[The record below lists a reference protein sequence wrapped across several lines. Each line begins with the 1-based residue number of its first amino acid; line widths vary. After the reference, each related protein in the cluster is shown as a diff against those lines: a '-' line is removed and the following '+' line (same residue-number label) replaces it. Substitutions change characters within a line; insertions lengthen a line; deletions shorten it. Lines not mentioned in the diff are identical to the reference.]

1 MDNRRRFINCD
12 RDIKGAEVSD
22 VKIAYDRSDI
32 RNILRAFK
40 QMDDQATDEART
52 QSAAL
57 AYFASEEI
65 KQAASGRTKG
75 TKAAQRIA
83 DGVSISKSSKI
94 GEFSYGFARQ
104 KFSGGAT
111 TQTLWGG
118 YEFGSN
124 NFKQFPTYSGRQGRG
139 SRGWFIYPTLRRIQP
154 ELINKWEAAFN
165 RILKEWV

>member
-1 MDNRRRFINCD
+1 MASETIAYNKKDL
-12 RDIKGAEVSD
+12 RDIYK
-22 VKIAYDRSDI
+22 
-32 RNILRAFK
+32 AFK
-40 QMDDQATDEART
+40 LMDEQATDEARR

-65 KQAASGRTKG
+65 KQAARGRTKAG
-75 TKAAQRIA
+75 AVAQRVA
-83 DGVSISKSSKI
+83 DGVSIKKSSKI

-118 YEFGSN
+118 IEFGSN
-124 NFKQFPTYSGRQGRG
+124 KFKQFPAYSGRSGRG

-154 ELINKWEAAFN
+154 ELINKWEQSFD
-165 RILKEWV
+165 RIIKKWI

>member
-1 MDNRRRFINCD
+1 MAN
-12 RDIKGAEVSD
+12 ET
-22 VKIAYDRSDI
+22 IAYDKSD
-32 RNILRAFK
+32 LRDIYKAFK
-40 QMDDQATDEART
+40 LMDEQATEEART

-65 KQAASGRTKG
+65 KQAAGTRTKSG
-75 TKAAQRIA
+75 KVAQRVA

-94 GEFSYGFARQ
+94 GEFRYGFARQ

-118 YEFGSN
+118 VEFGSN
-124 NFKQFPTYSGRQGRG
+124 KFKQFPTYSGRQGRG

-154 ELINKWEAAFN
+154 ELINKWEASFN
-165 RILKEWV
+165 RIIKEWV

>member
-1 MDNRRRFINCD
+1 M
-12 RDIKGAEVSD
+12 AE
-22 VKIAYDRSDI
+22 VKIAYDKSD
-32 RNILRAFK
+32 LRDVLKAFK
-40 QMDDQATDEART
+40 AMDEQATDEART

-65 KQAASGRTKG
+65 KAAASSRTKSG
-75 TKAAQRIA
+75 KAVQRVA

-111 TQTLWGG
+111 TQALWGG
-118 YEFGSN
+118 LEFGSN
-124 NFKQFPTYSGRQGRG
+124 KFKQFPEYSGRQGRG

-154 ELINKWEAAFN
+154 ELINKWEQSFD
-165 RILKEWV
+165 RILKEWT

>member
-1 MDNRRRFINCD
+1 MANETIAYNKSDL
-12 RDIKGAEVSD
+12 RDIYK
-22 VKIAYDRSDI
+22 
-32 RNILRAFK
+32 AFK
-40 QMDDQATDEART
+40 AMDETATEEART

-65 KQAASGRTKG
+65 KQAAKTRTKSG
-75 TKAAQRIA
+75 KAAQRIA

-118 YEFGSN
+118 MEFGSN
-124 NFKQFPTYSGRQGRG
+124 KFKQFPSYSGRQGRG

-154 ELINKWEAAFN
+154 ELINKWEASFD
-165 RILKEWV
+165 RIIKEWV

>member
-1 MDNRRRFINCD
+1 MADE
-12 RDIKGAEVSD
+12 A
-22 VKIAYDRSDI
+22 IAYSKTD
-32 RNILRAFK
+32 LRDLYKAFK
-40 QMDDQATDEART
+40 LMDAQATDEART

-65 KQAASGRTKG
+65 KVAAGNRTKG
-75 TKAAQRIA
+75 TTAAKRIA

-124 NFKQFPTYSGRQGRG
+124 KFKQFPSYSGRQGRG

-154 ELINKWEAAFN
+154 ELINKWEVAFD
-165 RILKEWV
+165 RILKEWA

>member
-1 MDNRRRFINCD
+1 MENETIAYNKSDL
-12 RDIKGAEVSD
+12 RDIYK
-22 VKIAYDRSDI
+22 
-32 RNILRAFK
+32 AFK
-40 QMDDQATDEART
+40 AMDDQATEEART

-65 KQAASGRTKG
+65 KQAAKTRTKSG
-75 TKAAQRIA
+75 KAAQRIA

-118 YEFGSN
+118 MEFGSN
-124 NFKQFPTYSGRQGRG
+124 KFKQFPSYSGRQGRG
-139 SRGWFIYPTLRRIQP
+139 SRGWFIYPTLRGIQP
-154 ELINKWEAAFN
+154 ELIKKWEVAFD
-165 RILKEWV
+165 RIIKEWV

>member
-1 MDNRRRFINCD
+1 MATETIAYNKSDL
-12 RDIKGAEVSD
+12 RDIYK
-22 VKIAYDRSDI
+22 
-32 RNILRAFK
+32 AFK
-40 QMDDQATDEART
+40 LMDDQATEEART

-65 KQAASGRTKG
+65 KAAAQTRTKSG
-75 TKAAQRIA
+75 KVAQRVA

-94 GEFSYGFARQ
+94 GEFRYGFARQ

-118 YEFGSN
+118 VEFGSN
-124 NFKQFPTYSGRQGRG
+124 KFKQFPAYSGRQGRG

-154 ELINKWEAAFN
+154 ELINKWEASFD
-165 RILKEWV
+165 RIIKEWV